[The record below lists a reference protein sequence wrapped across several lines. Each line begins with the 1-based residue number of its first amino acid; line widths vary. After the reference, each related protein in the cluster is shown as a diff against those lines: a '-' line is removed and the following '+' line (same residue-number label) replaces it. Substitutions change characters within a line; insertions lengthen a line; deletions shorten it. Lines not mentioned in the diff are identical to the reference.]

1 MGFKAKV
8 SYEDKSEEWIND
20 YVRKFAKIVF
30 ATQSRA
36 RFYAPKYI
44 GNLTKQIIV
53 LVHGDNKYEIVSN
66 ANYSKPMEYGTK
78 PYTAPIGPLLEWGEK
93 KLGSKSIGAAVWQKI
108 RKEGITPHPFMTPA
122 REFARKELIKLFRE
136 ISE

>member
-8 SYEDKSEEWIND
+8 SYEDKSEEFINSFIKRFRD
-20 YVRKFAKIVF
+20 IVF

-36 RFYAPKYI
+36 RFYAPKNI

-66 ANYSKPMEYGTK
+66 ANYSAAMEYGTK
-78 PYTAPIGPLLEWGEK
+78 PFTAPIEPLKEWAK
-93 KLGSKSIGAAVWQKI
+93 KKFGNEEIGWAVWQKI
-108 RKEGITPHPFMTPA
+108 RKEGITSHPYMTPA
-122 REFARKELIKLFRE
+122 RDYAKKEMIKLFRE
-136 ISE
+136 FGG